1 MHRYRSWADLL
12 GAALSA
18 RFADC
23 FANQRRGRIFY
34 RLHFDDAL
42 GDFLKNGR
50 PFFVKGLYAASL
62 RERPLIGGEVVK
74 RPLEPVERAVER
86 EPHTVSGRRQA
97 PPPVEMTR
105 P

>member
-1 MHRYRSWADLL
+1 MHRYGSWADLL

-42 GDFLKNGR
+42 GDFLKMGDR
-50 PFFVKGLYAASL
+50 S
-62 RERPLIGGEVVK
+62 
-74 RPLEPVERAVER
+74 
-86 EPHTVSGRRQA
+86 S
-97 PPPVEMTR
+97 
-105 P
+105 

>member
-1 MHRYRSWADLL
+1 MYRYGSWADLL
-12 GAALSA
+12 GAAPSA

-23 FANQRRGRIFY
+23 FANQRCGRIFY

-50 PFFVKGLYAASL
+50 PYFVKCLYTASL
-62 RERPLIGGEVVK
+62 RERPLIGGEVVE

-86 EPHTVSGRRQA
+86 EPQTVFGAQA
-97 PPPVEMTR
+97 GASTR
-105 P
+105 